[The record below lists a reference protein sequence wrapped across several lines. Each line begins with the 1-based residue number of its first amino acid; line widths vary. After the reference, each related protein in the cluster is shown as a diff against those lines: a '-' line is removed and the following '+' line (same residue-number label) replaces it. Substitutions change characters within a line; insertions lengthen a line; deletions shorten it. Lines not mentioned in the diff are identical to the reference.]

1 MWIPPR
7 CWNSQNYR
15 QRMYIGC
22 LRKDTRKALF
32 YVFFHCHLRDKFVFF
47 GSNSKYVREEQVKAQ
62 RPYSKSLQ
70 HQKSFTS
77 ISHLLSLISTSN
89 SHICFYFRS
98 LHGGGPISPSH
109 LSLSLSLSLST
120 FHTHEDTSG
129 YWKEACFCKR
139 TTSVVFFFNV
149 TVHWLS
155 QHGPNAV

>member
-77 ISHLLSLISTSN
+77 ISHFNPLFQHQTLTSASISDPFMGEDPSPHLI
-89 SHICFYFRS
+89 
-98 LHGGGPISPSH
+98 
-109 LSLSLSLSLST
+109 SLSLSLST